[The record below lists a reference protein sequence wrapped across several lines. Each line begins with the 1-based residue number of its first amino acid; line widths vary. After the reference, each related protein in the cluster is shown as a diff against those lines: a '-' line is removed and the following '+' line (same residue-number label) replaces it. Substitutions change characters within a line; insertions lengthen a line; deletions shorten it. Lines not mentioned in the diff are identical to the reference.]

1 GFTLV
6 FGISVYNILKTGVNA
21 IDKGQ
26 FEAAYA
32 LGHSYYSTFYRIILP
47 LVIPLV
53 MDTYKGEIIALIILI
68 IRGVKIKLI
77 PKRRKYHSL
86 LKGVK
91 QID

>member
-1 GFTLV
+1 MFIFGNVNISGIVASIIGFTLV

-47 LVIPLV
+47 
-53 MDTYKGEIIALIILI
+53 
-68 IRGVKIKLI
+68 
-77 PKRRKYHSL
+77 
-86 LKGVK
+86 
-91 QID
+91 